1 MAVVDCSA
9 LCRGGISFGISW
21 RQWPLTH
28 MEVSAE
34 HIVYYMSYDFRLL
47 ITVLSV
53 ALSAVEL
60 ELDEFCV

>member
-1 MAVVDCSA
+1 
-9 LCRGGISFGISW
+9 
-21 RQWPLTH
+21 